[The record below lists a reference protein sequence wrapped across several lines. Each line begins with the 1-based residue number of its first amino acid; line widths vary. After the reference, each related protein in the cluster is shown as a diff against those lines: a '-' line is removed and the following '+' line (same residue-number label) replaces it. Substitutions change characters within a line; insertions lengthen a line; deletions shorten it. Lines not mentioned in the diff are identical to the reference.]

1 MNHSYSALVVPARLA
16 HPVHIKPVEMDMAAI
31 QRVATGDIRLI
42 TGRDWRAYLD
52 STGTQSSPNVR
63 AEVLIREAGI
73 HLDATIHGTAMFL
86 GQGSRGEETD
96 APRSLI
102 RLAEQLFD
110 MQLAA

>member
-16 HPVHIKPVEMDMAAI
+16 HPVHIRPVEIDMAAI
-31 QRVATGDIRLI
+31 QRVAAGDVGFIA
-42 TGRDWRAYLD
+42 GRDWRVYLD
-52 STGTQSSPNVR
+52 NTGTQSSPNLR

-73 HLDATIHGTAMFL
+73 DLDATIHATAMFL